1 MFLPVFHSFILLFF
15 HSFINQTGLPGGVRT
30 GKGFCPGMEKS
41 PENSGLRFDSFKI
54 FVFPVRGITFI
65 DMLEETEF

>member
-1 MFLPVFHSFILLFF
+1 MIFDFLM
-15 HSFINQTGLPGGVRT
+15 TKKMGLPGGVRT